1 MKRHPNG
8 VVIRLD
14 RPSLTVRPNCFPIR
28 RPFNDSMVGRRPM
41 ALELGTCVI
50 ADSDPRTRSI
60 LRHPEDDIF
69 YIIEGT
75 MSVLVGA

>member
-28 RPFNDSMVGRRPM
+28 RPFNDSMVGGRPM
-41 ALELGTCVI
+41 ALELGTCV
-50 ADSDPRTRSI
+50 RTRSI